1 MAALYREVI
10 FMKEMQDNAVKTQK
24 KPKKKGLAVKVICY
38 AAAFVALSVVTNVFE
53 VYLGVNASNKLS
65 FNYTVCFF
73 AGAFLGP
80 FVGFIVGALGDV
92 LGYLI
97 NPAGGAFN
105 PAITVVT
112 GLIGTI
118 SGLVFWI
125 AKKRGKGEKDI
136 LLTVL
141 SYVLILLVCTNL
153 NTLSMYFYY
162 MSGKYS
168 TFWAY
173 YIVRTPK
180 QMIFWAANLV
190 VSVLLIKPLKKVI
203 RV

>member
-10 FMKEMQDNAVKTQK
+10 FMEKNSKNTENRE
-24 KPKKKGLAVKVICY
+24 KPKKKGLSVKVICY
-38 AAAFVALSVVTNVFE
+38 AAAFVALSVIANVFE

-80 FVGFIVGALGDV
+80 FVGFIVGVLGDI

-97 NPAGGAFN
+97 NGAGGAFN

-118 SGLVFWI
+118 SGLVFYV
-125 AKKRGKGEKDI
+125 ARKVKKEDKDI
-136 LLTVL
+136 ILTVI
-141 SYVLILLVCTNL
+141 SFVLILLICSNL
-153 NTLSMYFYY
+153 NTVAMYFYY
-162 MSGKYS
+162 MSAKYA

-173 YIVRTPK
+173 YIVRIPK
-180 QMIFWAANLV
+180 QMIFWAVNLV
-190 VSVLLIKPLKKVI
+190 LCVLLIKPLKKVI
-203 RV
+203 KI